1 MPIRWPWLT
10 PRPEPPDPDVEAAHR
25 EAHEQWLTAAVQLR
39 AVLQEIDENVV
50 GTDREEPHT

>member
-10 PRPEPPDPDVEAAHR
+10 PPPEPPDPRVEAEQRA
-25 EAHEQWLTAAVQLR
+25 AHERWLAAAVRLR

-50 GTDREEPHT
+50 GPDREEP